1 MFSLR
6 QILRLSNFHRLLDT
20 AYINIVTTTEGQPA
34 RAPKPQHGEILELRT
49 ESIAFEGKAV
59 ARRDDGYVIF
69 IDGALAGET
78 VRAEIIKAK
87 SKFAQAKLREV
98 VTPSP
103 DRRIPICEH
112 FGTCGGCAIMHVDYQ
127 TQLDSKTQQVREL
140 FERIGN
146 IPSPP
151 VLPAIGNS
159 EREYYYR
166 NKMEFSF
173 SDSRWLDEEEIAGG
187 DVADRF
193 ALGLHIRGRYDR
205 VLDNR
210 VCHIAHPLVTKILEL
225 TRAFAREHNLHTFD
239 PDKMPDGMLR
249 FLVVRNSFHTGEV
262 MINFVTS
269 RYDED
274 LMISYASMLAKEIPE
289 VTTLVNNINSRRA
302 QVAVGEREI
311 LIFGSG
317 TITDHI
323 GSPSYQISAN
333 SFFQTNTPQA
343 ELLYTI
349 AEQAADLRPDDML
362 WDLYCGAGTISLFVA
377 PKVKSVLGVEVVET
391 AINDAHE
398 NARLNDISNVHFI
411 SGDLRTV
418 LLQRDVAAK
427 YGTPTVMIIDPPR
440 SGMHAD
446 VVREIIELA
455 PERISY
461 ISCNPATQARDI
473 ELMSQHYEVIALQPV
488 DMFPQTWHI
497 ECVATLRR
505 R

>member
-1 MFSLR
+1 M
-6 QILRLSNFHRLLDT
+6 
-20 AYINIVTTTEGQPA
+20 TTTDEQQPQ

-49 ESIAFEGKAV
+49 ESLAFEGKAV
-59 ARRDDGYVIF
+59 ARREDGYVIF

-78 VRAEIIKAK
+78 VRVEIVKAK
-87 SKFAQAKLREV
+87 SKFAESKLREV
-98 VTPSP
+98 ITPSP

-112 FGTCGGCAIMHVDYQ
+112 FGTCGGCAIMHINYQ

-140 FERIGN
+140 FERIGK
-146 IPSPP
+146 IASPP
-151 VLPAIGNS
+151 VLPAIGNP
-159 EREYYYR
+159 EREYNYR

-210 VCHIAHPLVTKILEL
+210 VCHIAHPLVTKVLEH
-225 TRAFAREHNLHTFD
+225 TRAFAREHDLHAFD
-239 PDKMPDGMLR
+239 PDKMPDGILR
-249 FLVVRNSFHTGEV
+249 FLVVRNSFHTGEM

-274 LMISYASMLAKEIPE
+274 LMILYASMLGKQLPE
-289 VTTLVNNINSRRA
+289 VTTLVNNISNRRA
-302 QVAVGEREI
+302 QVAVGEREVI
-311 LIFGSG
+311 IFGSG

-323 GSPSYQISAN
+323 GKPKYQISPN

-349 AEQAADLRPDDML
+349 AEQAADLRADDNL

-377 PKVKSVLGVEVVET
+377 PKVKSVLGVEVVEA

-398 NARLNDISNVHFI
+398 NARRNGITNANFI

-418 LLQRDVAAK
+418 LLQRDVATK
-427 YGTPTVMIIDPPR
+427 YGAPSVMIIDPPR

-446 VVREIIELA
+446 VVREILELA

-473 ELMSQHYEVIALQPV
+473 ELMSEQYEVTALQPV

-505 R
+505 K